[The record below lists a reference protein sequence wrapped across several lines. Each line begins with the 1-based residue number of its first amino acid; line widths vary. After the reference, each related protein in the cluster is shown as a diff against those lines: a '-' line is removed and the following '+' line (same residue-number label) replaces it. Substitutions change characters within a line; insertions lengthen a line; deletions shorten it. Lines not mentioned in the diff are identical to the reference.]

1 MELRSAPSLYRR
13 KRKKPFYSRK
23 ALGPT
28 FPAAKPPSIPP
39 PPNGDLNQV
48 GRTYSRS
55 EPKPTAEPWYPAPS
69 RFAASGE
76 DHIVSKR
83 LQQVLE
89 QQQEA
94 LHVMA
99 YSLQQA
105 LQMPKKESLAF
116 DGNPLNCWL
125 FIKNFEVNVAKRVPD
140 AESRLMYL
148 IQHCTG
154 KLKKPSKT
162 AF

>member
-1 MELRSAPSLYRR
+1 MELRSAPSLYRV
-13 KRKKPFYSRK
+13 KRKNHSTQGKHWIP
-23 ALGPT
+23 L
-28 FPAAKPPSIPP
+28 FPPRNHPAYHLLQTA
-39 PPNGDLNQV
+39 
-48 GRTYSRS
+48 RTYSRS
-55 EPKPTAEPWYPAPS
+55 ELKPTAEPWYPAPS
-69 RFAASGE
+69 RSAASGE

-105 LQMPKKESLAF
+105 LQMPKKEPLAF

-125 FIKNFEVNVAKRVPD
+125 FIKKLRSKR
-140 AESRLMYL
+140 R
-148 IQHCTG
+148 
-154 KLKKPSKT
+154 
-162 AF
+162 

>member
-23 ALGPT
+23 ALDPT

-55 EPKPTAEPWYPAPS
+55 ELKPTAEPWYPAPS
-69 RFAASGE
+69 RSAASGE

-105 LQMPKKESLAF
+105 LQMPKKSLSLSMAI
-116 DGNPLNCWL
+116 L
-125 FIKNFEVNVAKRVPD
+125 
-140 AESRLMYL
+140 
-148 IQHCTG
+148 
-154 KLKKPSKT
+154 
-162 AF
+162 

>member
-1 MELRSAPSLYRR
+1 MVTKRPRAFFYRR
-13 KRKKPFYSRK
+13 FGQKHFI
-23 ALGPT
+23 AHGHIEQIVNGPQLKCMDVVGLSHLS
-28 FPAAKPPSIPP
+28 AAKPPSIPP

-55 EPKPTAEPWYPAPS
+55 ELKPTAEPWYPAPS

-105 LQMPKKESLAF
+105 LQMPKKEKKAKEA
-116 DGNPLNCWL
+116 
-125 FIKNFEVNVAKRVPD
+125 IKNRF
-140 AESRLMYL
+140 L
-148 IQHCTG
+148 IFPPEHG
-154 KLKKPSKT
+154 YKKTQGIFLP
-162 AF
+162 

>member
-55 EPKPTAEPWYPAPS
+55 ELKPTAEPWYPAPS
-69 RFAASGE
+69 RFAAIGE

-99 YSLQQA
+99 
-105 LQMPKKESLAF
+105 
-116 DGNPLNCWL
+116 
-125 FIKNFEVNVAKRVPD
+125 
-140 AESRLMYL
+140 
-148 IQHCTG
+148 
-154 KLKKPSKT
+154 
-162 AF
+162 